1 MYWEKINAD
10 RMARYNAKR
19 EKKRGSDKVK
29 KVEWKCLSFRT
40 SYISVLYEIEKL
52 KLLSLKRSNN
62 R

>member
-29 KVEWKCLSFRT
+29 SGNASHFGLAIFRF
-40 SYISVLYEIEKL
+40 V
-52 KLLSLKRSNN
+52 
-62 R
+62 